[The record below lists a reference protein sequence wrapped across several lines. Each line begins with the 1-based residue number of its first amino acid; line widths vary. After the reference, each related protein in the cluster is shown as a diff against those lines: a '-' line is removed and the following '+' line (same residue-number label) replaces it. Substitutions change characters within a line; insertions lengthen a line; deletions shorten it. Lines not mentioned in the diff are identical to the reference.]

1 MQHVNIHL
9 RALGCRLNEAELESW
24 ALEFRNEGHQLV
36 NDACD
41 ADVTV
46 VNTCAVTAEAVR
58 KSRKLINRLRR
69 ESPYGKLVVSG
80 CAVATRET
88 GNASD
93 LGIDLIVDNSKKS
106 ELVKT
111 VTETLP
117 ISIMPEGATLPA
129 ESALFARNRQR
140 AFIKIQDGCR
150 YRCTYCIVTM
160 ARGEE
165 QSRPLNEIIDEVN
178 QLHSQGVQ
186 EIVLTGVHVGG
197 YGSDIQ
203 SSLTALVKKLLQE
216 TDIPRIR
223 FASVEPWD
231 LGDDFF
237 TLFEN
242 KRLMPHMHLPL
253 QSGSDAILRRMA
265 RRCKT
270 SEFASL
276 TAQARD
282 AVPGFNVTTDIIVG
296 FPGETDELWRQT
308 VNFVEA
314 TRFGHIHVFS
324 FSPREGT
331 KAAKMDAQVDNSIKK
346 QRSAELRI
354 IAEQQKLETL
364 KAQIG
369 MTANVLW
376 EGNNTNERDSQVFGY
391 TENYTRVCSQAN
403 QAPKAGGVA
412 PCKLVSVEPNGRF
425 ALAEILP

>member
-1 MQHVNIHL
+1 MNIHL

-24 ALEFRNEGHQLV
+24 ALEFRNAGHQLV
-36 NDACD
+36 NDAVD

-46 VNTCAVTAEAVR
+46 VNTCAVTREAVR

-80 CAVATRET
+80 CAVATGET
-88 GNASD
+88 GDASD
-93 LGIDLIVDNSKKS
+93 LGIDLIIDNSKKT

-111 VTETLP
+111 VTDTLP

-160 ARGEE
+160 ARGDE
-165 QSRPLNEIIDEVN
+165 QSRSLNEIVDEVN
-178 QLHSQGVQ
+178 QLHVNGVK

-203 SSLTALVKKLLQE
+203 SSLAELVNQLLRE

-231 LGDDFF
+231 LGDRFF

-242 KRLMPHMHLPL
+242 SRLMPHMHLPL
-253 QSGSDAILRRMA
+253 QSGSDTILRRMA

-276 TAQARD
+276 VDQART
-282 AVPGFNVTTDIIVG
+282 AVPGFNITTDIIVG
-296 FPGETDELWRQT
+296 FPGETDELWRET
-308 VNFVEA
+308 LDFVEA
-314 TRFGHIHVFS
+314 TSFGHIHVFS

-331 KAAKMDAQVDNSIKK
+331 KAANMDAQVESDIKK
-346 QRSAELRI
+346 QRSAELRN
-354 IAEQQKLETL
+354 IAARQRHEAIER
-364 KAQIG
+364 QIG
-369 MTANVLW
+369 TTASVLW
-376 EGNNTNERDSQVFGY
+376 EGHNSSDNDSQVFGY
-391 TENYTRVCSQAN
+391 TENYTRVATSAN
-403 QAPKAGGVA
+403 RAPGAGGIA
-412 PCKLVSVEPNGRF
+412 ACKLAGVEPQGSY
-425 ALAEILP
+425 AQAELL